1 MANVTIDDSDP
12 SIIYLPAWN
21 TRNASVPCPTCT
33 ANPQADLMFN
43 ETWHDNTFYPAPGS
57 SDFANIPIMASMLF
71 NGTALY
77 VFCAIAESSTSP
89 DGDSD
94 MSFYID
100 GELKGTFVEIAPG
113 NAGHNFTLQGGH
125 VNGFKSLVL
134 LDKMVYT
141 CATTVWPFEDLLLK
155 ISTEL
160 LIRPLGS
167 SNTSSA
173 SSSPVATQPETVAVS
188 VAFFL
193 LAAAMLWF
201 FLQRRKRK
209 RWYNLKRRRITI
221 DPISPTTSAWTSDLR
236 PSPYSHSLHNGLNYP
251 APILQPQNPGP
262 SAGPGTSAMQHN
274 TASRAILPYPVVGPV
289 NLEDDEARD
298 EAPPAY
304 DESRMERG
312 VSFHIGDRKTQA
324 P

>member
-1 MANVTIDDSDP
+1 M
-12 SIIYLPAWN
+12 
-21 TRNASVPCPTCT
+21 
-33 ANPQADLMFN
+33 
-43 ETWHDNTFYPAPGS
+43 
-57 SDFANIPIMASMLF
+57 
-71 NGTALY
+71 
-77 VFCAIAESSTSP
+77 
-89 DGDSD
+89 
-94 MSFYID
+94 
-100 GELKGTFVEIAPG
+100 
-113 NAGHNFTLQGGH
+113 
-125 VNGFKSLVL
+125 
-134 LDKMVYT
+134 
-141 CATTVWPFEDLLLK
+141 
-155 ISTEL
+155 
-160 LIRPLGS
+160 GS

-173 SSSPVATQPETVAVS
+173 SSSPVAAQPESSSQGSASKKSLSSIIGPAVAVS

-236 PSPYSHSLHNGLNYP
+236 PSPYSHSLHSGINYP

-274 TASRAILPYPVVGPV
+274 TASGAILPYPVVGPV
-289 NLEDDEARD
+289 NLDDDEARD

-304 DESRMERG
+304 DESRLERG
-312 VSFHIGDRKTQA
+312 VSLRIGDRKTQV